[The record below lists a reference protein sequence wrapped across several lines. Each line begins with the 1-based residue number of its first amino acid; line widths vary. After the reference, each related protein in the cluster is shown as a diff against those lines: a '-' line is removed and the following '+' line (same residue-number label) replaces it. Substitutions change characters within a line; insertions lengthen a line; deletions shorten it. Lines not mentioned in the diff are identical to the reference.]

1 MCFLDASKAFGRGS
15 STLYY
20 SLSLC
25 DVVSLD
31 ILLDCYAIGMTVSDR
46 QAMCVRWGNSLSDPF
61 HVNNGVRQGGILSPY
76 LFNVY
81 MDDLSQSLNCCKTG
95 CLSGE
100 IMVNHLMYADDLVL
114 LSPSATGLRE
124 LLLACEKYSKE
135 HAIIYN
141 SKKSNV
147 LICKNRAT
155 LQVPS
160 PSFAVNDIYGE
171 VAKVKYLGHVITND
185 MTDDADMMRQR
196 RQLHYSRQCLIKAIS
211 YVLH

>member
-1 MCFLDASKAFGRGS
+1 M
-15 STLYY
+15 
-20 SLSLC
+20 
-25 DVVSLD
+25 
-31 ILLDCYAIGMTVSDR
+31 
-46 QAMCVRWGNSLSDPF
+46 
-61 HVNNGVRQGGILSPY
+61 LSPY

-100 IMVNHLMYADDLVL
+100 IMINHLIYADDLVL

-141 SKKSNV
+141 SKKSSI

-155 LQVPS
+155 L
-160 PSFAVNDIYGE
+160 
-171 VAKVKYLGHVITND
+171 HV
-185 MTDDADMMRQR
+185 
-196 RQLHYSRQCLIKAIS
+196 LQCKFDVCCKQSA
-211 YVLH
+211 